1 MRLKNLGHKLLYINA
16 LRRTAIWKAGGD
28 TGACRGQMRVLHCI
42 LCNPGWGQKDI
53 AEALYIS
60 PAAVADIC
68 KRLEQ
73 DGLLR
78 RDVDPDN
85 RRCKVLIVTEKGK
98 EADRRHGEIFRM
110 VDEQTFAGMTEEEL
124 STLDNLLTKI
134 LDNLDGNQ
142 ENPMQ
147 VFAAIDGKDIKEVK

>member
-1 MRLKNLGHKLLYINA
+1 MRLKNLGHKLLAINA
-16 LRRTAIWKAGGD
+16 LRRTTIWKAGGD

-78 RDVDPDN
+78 RDVDSDN
-85 RRCKVLIVTEKGK
+85 RRCKVLIVTEKGE
-98 EADRRHGEIFRM
+98 EADRRHGEIFKM

>member
-98 EADRRHGEIFRM
+98 KADCRHGEIFRM
-110 VDEQTFAGMTEEEL
+110 VEEQTFAGMTEEEL

-134 LDNLDGNQ
+134 LSNLGGNQ
-142 ENPMQ
+142 ENSMQ
-147 VFAAIDGKDIKEVK
+147 VFAAMDGKDMKEVQ

>member
-1 MRLKNLGHKLLYINA
+1 MTLKSLGHKLLYINA

-73 DGLLR
+73 DGLLQ

-85 RRCKVLIVTEKGK
+85 RRCKTLMVTEKGR
-98 EADRRHGEIFRM
+98 EADRRHGEIFKR

-124 STLDNLLTKI
+124 MQLDGLLSKI
-134 LDNLDGNQ
+134 QDNLDVNH
-142 ENPMQ
+142 EDPHK
-147 VFAAIDGKDIKEVK
+147 VFSTLERKDIKEVQ